1 MVLHPF
7 PPVQRVKFG
16 CQVPLLLQMR
26 KLLRFQVQVMK
37 HRLPLMVRNF
47 RFPAPTP
54 LDQPYHRQLFRS
66 TLMVLLPQLLLGM
79 NLLCLLLQ
87 LLCQHLS
94 QPLQLAHNFL
104 HLQLGNLNQ
113 KLRLPTMHLPITQF
127 LLHLLSLFGQVQFP
141 LVQCT
146 VQRQVWI
153 LLMGQ
158 LIFLQVQ

>member
-1 MVLHPF
+1 
-7 PPVQRVKFG
+7 
-16 CQVPLLLQMR
+16 
-26 KLLRFQVQVMK
+26 
-37 HRLPLMVRNF
+37 
-47 RFPAPTP
+47 
-54 LDQPYHRQLFRS
+54 
-66 TLMVLLPQLLLGM
+66 MVLLPQLLLGM

-104 HLQLGNLNQ
+104 HLQLGNPNQ